1 MKLQTP
7 RETLKRKATPAIE
20 GPSKVIVLSDVDED
34 DDEDDGYTR
43 IVFIDDDE
51 VVVGNEPVVVSHEP
65 VVVVSEPVV
74 VSHEPVVVGNEPVV
88 VVGNEPVVVGN
99 EPVVVVDEIELH
111 DVEDDVVV
119 VVEPVVVFR
128 FLVYVHD
135 GEYVYVVKLL
145 EESINKLRR
154 MEGWYSGPLFE
165 RCINEGY
172 LKWVETDGEEDVVNE
187 PWVVLVNEP
196 MNVVN
201 DELVVV
207 FRFLVDV
214 VDEPVVVVDEPVVVD
229 EEEEE
234 DEDVVE
240 MDEEEEDEEEG
251 MLASEMVTLPR
262 VISTI
267 PRVITDQE
275 RKLGKRF
282 FIYSKCYILGLRGF
296 PKLFNLGFDLLK
308 KSAEL
313 GNEAA
318 MRYMEN

>member
-1 MKLQTP
+1 V
-7 RETLKRKATPAIE
+7 IE
-20 GPSKVIVLSDVDED
+20 GPSKVIVLSDEDE
-34 DDEDDGYTR
+34 DEDDGYTR

-51 VVVGNEPVVVSHEP
+51 DEVAEPVVVVDEPVVVVSHEP
-65 VVVVSEPVV
+65 VVVVD
-74 VSHEPVVVGNEPVV
+74 EPVV
-88 VVGNEPVVVGN
+88 VVDEPVVVVDEPVVVVD

-214 VDEPVVVVDEPVVVD
+214 VDEPVVVVDEPVVVVD

-251 MLASEMVTLPR
+251 MLASELVTQPH
-262 VISTI
+262 VIPTI

-282 FIYSKCYILGLRGF
+282 FIYSKCYILGLHGF

-313 GNEAA
+313 GNKAA
-318 MRYMEN
+318 IRYMEYE

>member
-1 MKLQTP
+1 MCNDVALKLQAP
-7 RETLKRKATPAIE
+7 YATLKRKATPVIE
-20 GPSKVIVLSDVDED
+20 GPSKVIVLSDDDED
-34 DDEDDGYTR
+34 DYDDGYTR

-51 VVVGNEPVVVSHEP
+51 DEVAEP

-74 VSHEPVVVGNEPVV
+74 VVSEPVVVVSNEPVV
-88 VVGNEPVVVGN
+88 VVSNEPVVGH
-99 EPVVVVDEIELH
+99 EPVVVVSEIELH
-111 DVEDDVVV
+111 DVEDGVV
-119 VVEPVVVFR
+119 VVEEPVVVIR

-135 GEYVYVVKLL
+135 GVYVYVVKLV

-172 LKWVETDGEEDVVNE
+172 LKWVETDGEEEVVNE

-214 VDEPVVVVDEPVVVD
+214 VDEPVVVVDED
-229 EEEEE
+229 E

-240 MDEEEEDEEEG
+240 MDEEEEEEEEG
-251 MLASEMVTLPR
+251 MLASEVVTMPQ
-262 VISTI
+262 VITTT
-267 PRVITDQE
+267 PRVITKQE
-275 RKLGKRF
+275 RKLGERF
-282 FIYSKCYILGLRGF
+282 FYYSRCYILGLNGF

-308 KSAEL
+308 KSADL
-313 GNEAA
+313 GNEGALFFL
-318 MRYMEN
+318 EQE